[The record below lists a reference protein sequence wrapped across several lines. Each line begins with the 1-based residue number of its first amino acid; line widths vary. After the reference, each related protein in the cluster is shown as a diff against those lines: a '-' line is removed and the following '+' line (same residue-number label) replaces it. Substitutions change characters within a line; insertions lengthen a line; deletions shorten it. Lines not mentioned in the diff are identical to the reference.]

1 LAIYH
6 LTVSIISRAR
16 GQSAV
21 AAAAYRAGDLLRDER
36 YGVTHNYVGK
46 RGIAHSEIMA
56 PEAIPAWV
64 RDREVLWNR
73 IEAAESRKDSQLA
86 RLVEVGLPIELD
98 AAERLALVREY
109 IATEF
114 VAQGMVADFCI
125 RGQAHNPH
133 AHILLTLRGVTAEGF
148 GPKQRNW
155 NGKAVL
161 QRWRVAWAEC
171 ANDHLA
177 RAGHSVRIDHR
188 TLEAQQIE
196 LMPGRRI
203 GLARARRNDAS
214 LPEHLVERLAEQQRI
229 ARENGDTMLADP
241 TVALSALTHQRPIFT
256 EAELN
261 QFLLSRTEDTS
272 QFDAVLQAVKLCA
285 ELVPLTAGKDGTA
298 RFTSRDMVE
307 AERSLVR
314 RALTMASRRGHS
326 VPPEKRGGIEAD
338 AWRDAFDDLL
348 GGGDI
353 KTLVLADH
361 DKSALLAAA
370 HRAWAAN
377 GTMVLGTAPSRRAA
391 ELLETSTGIKSR
403 TLAEYESQWE
413 SGGELG
419 RESVLV
425 LDCAQG
431 LGLKQLERLLAAA
444 DRGRAKA
451 VLVAQAHKLG
461 AMKVDSPFATVR
473 RAINVEY

>member
-6 LTVSIISRAR
+6 LTVHIISRAR

-46 RGIAHSEIMA
+46 RAVVHSEIMA
-56 PEAIPAWV
+56 PEGVPAWV
-64 RDREVLWNR
+64 RDREALWNR
-73 IEAAESRKDSQLA
+73 VEAAEFRKDSQLA
-86 RLVEVGLPIELD
+86 RVVEVGLPIELD
-98 AAERLALVREY
+98 TGERLALVREF
-109 IATEF
+109 IAAEF

-125 RGQAHNPH
+125 RGPAHNPH
-133 AHILLTLRGVTAEGF
+133 AHIVLTLRGITSEGF

-161 QRWRVAWAEC
+161 HRWRSAWADC
-171 ANDHLA
+171 ANEHLA

-188 TLEAQQIE
+188 TLDAQQIE

-203 GLARARRNDAS
+203 GVARARRNDVS

-241 TVALSALTHQRPIFT
+241 TVALRALTHQRPIFT
-256 EAELN
+256 EAELH
-261 QFLLSRTEDTS
+261 QFLLSRTGDKQ
-272 QFDAVLQAVKLCA
+272 QFDTVLQAVKLCS
-285 ELVPLTAGKDGTA
+285 ELVALTHGKDGTA

-314 RALTMASRRGHS
+314 RAVTMAARKGHS

-338 AWRDAFDDLL
+338 AWGRAFEDLL
-348 GGGDI
+348 GDGDI
-353 KTLVLADH
+353 KTLVLADQ
-361 DKSALLAAA
+361 DKPALLAAA

-377 GTMVLGTAPSRRAA
+377 GMTVQGTAPSRQAA
-391 ELLETSTGIKSR
+391 ESLETSTGIKSR
-403 TLAEYESQWE
+403 MLAEYESQWE
-413 SGGELG
+413 SGDELG
-419 RESVLV
+419 RASVLV

-431 LGLKQLERLLAAA
+431 LSLKQLERLLAAA

-451 VLVAQAHKLG
+451 VLVAQAHKLE
-461 AMKVDSPFATVR
+461 AMKVESPFATVL

>member
-1 LAIYH
+1 M
-6 LTVSIISRAR
+6 
-16 GQSAV
+16 

-46 RGIAHSEIMA
+46 RGIVHSEIMA
-56 PEAIPAWV
+56 PELIPAWV
-64 RDREVLWNR
+64 RDRERLWNR
-73 IEAAESRKDSQLA
+73 VEAAEFRKDSQLA
-86 RLVEVGLPIELD
+86 RVVEVGLPIELD
-98 AAERLALVREY
+98 AEERLALVREY

-133 AHILLTLRGVTAEGF
+133 AHIVLTLRGVTAEGF

-161 QRWRVAWAEC
+161 HRWRAAWAEC

-203 GLARARRNDAS
+203 GVARARRNDAS

-241 TVALSALTHQRPIFT
+241 TVALRALTHQRPIFT
-256 EAELN
+256 EAELI
-261 QFLLSRTEDTS
+261 QFLRSRTEDTN
-272 QFDAVLQAVKLCA
+272 QFEAVLQAVKLCS
-285 ELVPLTAGKDGTA
+285 ELVSLAAGKDGTA

-314 RALTMASRRGHS
+314 RAVTMASRKGHS
-326 VPPEKRGGIEAD
+326 VPPERRGIEAD

-348 GGGDI
+348 GEGDI

-377 GTMVLGTAPSRRAA
+377 GMTVEGTAPSRRAA
-391 ELLETSTGIKSR
+391 QLLETSTGIKSR

-461 AMKVDSPFATVR
+461 AMKVDSPFATVQ

>member
-1 LAIYH
+1 MAIYH
-6 LTVSIISRAR
+6 LTVHIISRAR

-46 RGIAHSEIMA
+46 RGIVHSEIMA
-56 PEAIPAWV
+56 PEEIPSWV
-64 RDREVLWNR
+64 RNREALWNR
-73 IEAAESRKDSQLA
+73 VEAAEFRKDSQLA
-86 RLVEVGLPIELD
+86 RVVEVGLPIEL
-98 AAERLALVREY
+98 AVGERLALVRDY

-133 AHILLTLRGVTAEGF
+133 AQILLTLRGVTVEGF
-148 GPKQRNW
+148 GPKQRCW

-161 QRWRVAWAEC
+161 HRWRAAWAEC

-177 RAGHSVRIDHR
+177 RAGHAVRIDHR

-203 GLARARRNDAS
+203 GVARERRNDAS

-229 ARENGDTMLADP
+229 ARDNGDTMLTDP
-241 TVALSALTHQRPIFT
+241 TVALRALTHQRPIFT
-256 EAELN
+256 EAELD
-261 QFLLSRTEDTS
+261 QFLLPRTQDTD
-272 QFDAVLQAVKLCA
+272 QFDAVLQAVKLCPDLIRLA
-285 ELVPLTAGKDGTA
+285 PGQDGAA

-314 RALTMASRRGHS
+314 RAVSMASRRGHG
-326 VPPEKRGGIEAD
+326 VPPDQRGAVDDES
-338 AWRDAFDDLL
+338 WRQAFDDLV
-348 GGGDI
+348 GDGDI
-353 KTLVLADH
+353 KTLVLPDH
-361 DKSALLAAA
+361 HKTTLLAAA
-370 HRAWAAN
+370 HRTWAAN
-377 GTMVLGTAPSRRAA
+377 GLTVEGTASSRRAA
-391 ELLETSTGIKSR
+391 ELLESSTGIKSR
-403 TLAEYESQWE
+403 SLADYESQWE

-425 LDCAQG
+425 LDGAQG

-451 VLVAQAHKLG
+451 VLVAQAHKLE
-461 AMKVDSPFATVR
+461 AMKVDSPFDTVR
-473 RAINVEY
+473 RAINVE